1 MDTDGRQRN
10 GEKGSFKEA
19 DDDLAEL
26 NGGFGGQHDGCRF
39 REENDLNHRHDADES
54 TGLQAERGDLALD
67 DEDGQEH
74 FSQTD
79 GHGSGDFGGV
89 GDSAQL
95 QQRLEKLKA
104 LERELKEKEKAVRAK
119 EKSLKEK
126 DKAKK
131 QMVLRLSPTLWNE
144 IAAWAEEDFRSI
156 NGQVEY
162 LLSECVRK
170 RKGG

>member
-1 MDTDGRQRN
+1 MAEDYS
-10 GEKGSFKEA
+10 KKE
-19 DDDLAEL
+19 E
-26 NGGFGGQHDGCRF
+26 
-39 REENDLNHRHDADES
+39 
-54 TGLQAERGDLALD
+54 
-67 DEDGQEH
+67 
-74 FSQTD
+74 
-79 GHGSGDFGGV
+79 
-89 GDSAQL
+89 QL

-104 LERELKEKEKAVRAK
+104 LERELKEKERAVRAK